1 MFSRISEQ
9 TLLCLVEG
17 AYITFMTTI
26 NRCIPVAIAIYRYCC
41 VFYSTWLL
49 SPFNRRSLERL
60 IYIYLTVSPVVS
72 TYLIMRDPYY
82 LENRRYNICMGKEEA
97 YLYKDLDF
105 LNEKHLGPLSG
116 ISMKDP
122 SRWIINLLYFT
133 YIILVPYC
141 YIKIFRFREVLIS

>member
-1 MFSRISEQ
+1 MMMS
-9 TLLCLVEG
+9 
-17 AYITFMTTI
+17 
-26 NRCIPVAIAIYRYCC
+26 
-41 VFYSTWLL
+41 
-49 SPFNRRSLERL
+49 
-60 IYIYLTVSPVVS
+60 VSPVVS

-122 SRWIINLLYFT
+122 SRRGLIEMVLFYSLKIVFRWIINLLYFT

-141 YIKIFRFREVLIS
+141 YIKIFRFRKVLIS